1 MPFAARAA
9 QRYVLFQSLYD
20 VSQSKDHN
28 WDQVVALLSRGEQT
42 AQRAKLDS
50 LAQQFADGQQVVLDE
65 LREGGL
71 FKEWEL
77 QFMRLGL
84 AVGNLGRVYLRL
96 AEHYRLQVECSRRLQ
111 RGLLASTA
119 AGVSVA
125 LLLPLLLAGAGSPDV
140 DTRLLAVVYGVAP
153 LLVFALLLVPA
164 IKRDGSRH
172 WWRDTLYA
180 LPGVGAALRQY
191 QNYHYINHLAD
202 CVAAGFSLKQA
213 LTQAARRMPDS
224 PVKVRYFTV
233 SKAVEGG
240 KPLSAALMAEGVLE
254 GVRFE
259 AMPSGV
265 SASEV
270 PAQLGL
276 AMHDNCESNLKFWTR
291 AVPGALLLGY
301 VAYLVLINA
310 WFLWR

>member
-20 VSQSKDHN
+20 VSQSEDHN

-71 FKEWEL
+71 FREWEL

-96 AEHYRLQVECSRRLQ
+96 AEHYRLQVECSRRLR
-111 RGLLASTA
+111 RGLWLSAIVGMALAALLPVVSRGASGA
-119 AGVSVA
+119 AGEFWLAAVGFGLAPLLAVA
-125 LLLPLLLAGAGSPDV
+125 VLLPLIRQRPNLRRWFSS
-140 DTRLLAVVYGVAP
+140 RLFG
-153 LLVFALLLVPA
+153 
-164 IKRDGSRH
+164 
-172 WWRDTLYA
+172 
-180 LPGVGAALRQY
+180 LPGVGAAMRQY

-224 PVKVRYFTV
+224 PVKGRYFNV

-240 KPLSAALMAEGVLE
+240 KPLSAALMNEGVLE
-254 GVRFE
+254 GARFE

-276 AMHDNCESNLKFWTR
+276 AMHDNCESNLRFWTR
-291 AVPGALLLGY
+291 AVPGAFLLGY
-301 VAYLVLINA
+301 VAYIVLINA